1 MSSRS
6 RLPRMRWFLVLALLL
21 LLAACGDDL
30 SEGAG
35 GAEIYEATC
44 ARCHGANLEG
54 GVGPALA
61 GPDAPSV
68 DLPRS
73 YFIQTT
79 ERGQGRMPAYGGVLS
94 DAQIERVVDFI
105 LAEQGR

>member
-1 MSSRS
+1 
-6 RLPRMRWFLVLALLL
+6 MRWLLALALLML
-21 LLAACGDDL
+21 LGACGEDL
-30 SEGAG
+30 SAEAS

-44 ARCHGANLEG
+44 ARCHGADLEG

-61 GPDAPSV
+61 GPDAPSG

-79 ERGQGRMPAYGGVLS
+79 ERGKGRMPSYGGVLS